1 MYQKTRTLTLS
12 FFDSW
17 VVMVSTLA
25 MTGMMLTN
33 LLVLF
38 MNSTS
43 TGLSLRERE
52 KEVDLGRI
60 WGGYHTT

>member
-52 KEVDLGRI
+52 RG
-60 WGGYHTT
+60 